1 MPTDIPAADPAA
13 LPAADGSPLYLVDGS
28 GFIFRAYHALPPLN
42 RPDGTPVN
50 AVMGFTNMLMKLLA
64 ELKAE
69 AVAIIFDAKRLNFRN
84 EFYPDYKAHRPE
96 PPEDLRPQFALIREA
111 VDAFNLPG
119 IELEG
124 YEADDLIATYARQAR
139 AQGRPVTI
147 VSSDKDLMQLVRDG
161 VRLLDPMKNRLI
173 GPDEVFEKFG
183 VTPDKVVDVQALAG
197 DSVDNVPGVPGIGIK
212 TAAQLITDYGDLETL
227 LERAGEIKQA
237 GRRQK
242 LLENAD
248 LARISKRLVK
258 LEENVPVPVPVE
270 ELVVREPDSAR
281 LLEWLG
287 VQGFRG
293 IIAKVKAEIAADGT
307 LADGAVARAIA
318 AGGSEQPRRDL
329 RAALDGRSYAPTP
342 TTSPAEVR
350 ADAHIP
356 RPGAVEHLL
365 VVEEADLEAW
375 VAEGLEAGIVAVDT
389 ETDGLTPTRC
399 NLVGISLST
408 RPGRACY
415 IPIAHIDPSTP
426 KGDQGGLDFGT
437 APPPPKQIAL
447 DRAMEILR
455 PLLEH
460 PGVLKVGHNIKF
472 DWQMFAKHGVNVA
485 PIDDTM
491 LLSYVIGGG
500 KHGHGMDE
508 LAQRHLGHSCISYD
522 EVTGTG
528 KARITF
534 DRVPL
539 DKATAYAAEDAD
551 ITLRLWHVLKHDV
564 LADHMVTVYETIE
577 RPLVPVVAQMESDG
591 VLIDRA
597 VLRELSGD
605 FAKRMVELEA
615 EIHALAGR
623 SFNVGSPKQLGEIL
637 FDEMKLT
644 GAKKSAKTGAYST
657 DSSVLE
663 ELADQ
668 GVPIAQKVLDW
679 RQFAKLK
686 STYTDTLAEQIDAR
700 TGRVHTS
707 FALAITSTGRLSST
721 DPNLQN
727 IPIRTE
733 EGRKIRRAFVAAPGH
748 VMLSVDYSQIELRLV
763 AEMAGIPALQQAFRE
778 GIDIHAMT
786 ASQVFGV
793 PLAEMTSEIRRR
805 AKAINFGII
814 YGISSFGLSRQL
826 GISPG
831 EAGAFIKAYFERFPE
846 LQTYMD
852 KTKAEAHAQGYV
864 TTLLGRKCWIPGIQ
878 EKGARRSYAE
888 RQAINAPIQ
897 GTAADIIKRAMIRLP
912 AALAAAGLKARMLL
926 QVHDELLFEVPEAE
940 ITATAALVKQVM
952 ETATDIGV
960 PLVAEAGHG
969 KSWAEAH

>member
-1 MPTDIPAADPAA
+1 MPTDSANP
-13 LPAADGSPLYLVDGS
+13 LPPADGTPLYLVDGS

-50 AVMGFTNMLMKLLA
+50 AVMGFTNMLMRLLA
-64 ELKAE
+64 ELKAD
-69 AVAIIFDAKRLNFRN
+69 AVAIIFDSKRLNFRN
-84 EFYPDYKAHRPE
+84 EFYPDYKAHRPD
-96 PPEDLRPQFALIREA
+96 PPEDLRPQFAIIREA
-111 VDAFNLPG
+111 VEAFSLPS

-139 AQGRPVTI
+139 ALGRPVTI
-147 VSSDKDLMQLVRDG
+147 VSSDKDLMQLVDDG
-161 VRLLDPMKNRLI
+161 IRLLDPMKNRLI

-183 VTPDKVVDVQALAG
+183 VPPEKVVDVQALAG

-212 TAAQLITDYGDLETL
+212 TAAQLITEYGSLEVL

-258 LEENVPVPVPVE
+258 LEENAPVPVPVTD
-270 ELVVREPDSAR
+270 LKVREPDVGR
-281 LLEWLG
+281 LLSWLG
-287 VQGFRG
+287 VQGFRS

-307 LADGAVARAIA
+307 LADGAAIQAA
-318 AGGSEQPRRDL
+318 AGGGGEQQRRDL
-329 RAALDGRSYAPTP
+329 RAALDGRSYAPSATP
-342 TTSPAEVR
+342 VEAR

-356 RPGAVEHLL
+356 RPETVEHIL
-365 VVEEADLEAW
+365 VDSEEALTAW
-375 VAEGLEAGIVAVDT
+375 VAEGLEAGVVAVDT
-389 ETDGLTPTRC
+389 ETDGLTPMRAK
-399 NLVGISLST
+399 LVGISLAT

-415 IPIAHIDPSTP
+415 IPVAHVDPSAP
-426 KGDQGGLDFGT
+426 KEGAGGLDFGDG
-437 APPPPKQIAL
+437 APPPKQIPLARAL
-447 DRAMEILR
+447 DILK

-472 DWQMFAKHGVNVA
+472 DWQMFAKHGVTVS
-485 PIDDTM
+485 PHDDTM
-491 LLSYVIGGG
+491 LRSYVIGGG
-500 KHGHGMDE
+500 RHGHGMDE
-508 LAQRHLGHSCISYD
+508 LAQRHLGVTTISYD

-528 KARITF
+528 KARVTF

-539 DKATAYAAEDAD
+539 DKATSYAAEDAD
-551 ITLRLWHVLKHDV
+551 ITLRLWHVLRHDV

-577 RPLVPVVAQMESDG
+577 RPLVPVVARMEMEG
-591 VLIDRA
+591 VLIDRQ
-597 VLRELSGD
+597 VLKELSTD
-605 FAKRMVELEA
+605 FARKMVDLEA
-615 EIHALAGR
+615 EIHTLAGR

-637 FDEMKLT
+637 FDEMKLS
-644 GAKKSAKTGAYST
+644 GGKKSAKTGAWST

-663 ELADQ
+663 ELADL
-668 GVPIAQKVLDW
+668 GIPICQKVMDW

-686 STYTDTLAEQIDAR
+686 STYTDTLAEQINPQ

-707 FALAITSTGRLSST
+707 FALAATSTGRLSST

-748 VMLSVDYSQIELRLV
+748 RIMSVDYSQIELRLV
-763 AEMAGIPALQQAFRE
+763 AEMAGIPALQQAFRD

-793 PLAEMTSEIRRR
+793 PLDQMTSEIRRR

-826 GISPG
+826 GIAPG

-846 LQTYMD
+846 LQAYMD
-852 KTKAEAHAQGYV
+852 KTKAEAARDGFV
-864 TTLLGRKCWIPGIQ
+864 RTRLGRKCWIPGIQ
-878 EKGARRSYAE
+878 EKGARKAYAE

-897 GTAADIIKRAMIRLP
+897 GTAADIIKRAMIQIP
-912 AALAAAGLKARMLL
+912 GALADAGLKARMLL
-926 QVHDELLFEVPEAE
+926 QVHDELLFEVPETE
-940 ITATAALVKQVM
+940 LEATSALVRRVM
-952 ETATDIGV
+952 EQAVDIGI
-960 PLVAEAGHG
+960 PLVAEAGIGH
-969 KSWAEAH
+969 SWAEAH